1 MMDYIAVL
9 LERID
14 WLLNREL
21 SVSEFRE
28 QYYDFYLEQVPDESL
43 SDGDAQFFGAVQEKL
58 DWTDEN
64 PDTESRSYGWMNYN
78 EYIKWVRDYRQSYLS
93 GQSIFFTI

>member
-1 MMDYIAVL
+1 MDYIAAL

-14 WLLNREL
+14 WLLNGDL
-21 SVSEFRE
+21 SVLEFRE

-43 SDGDAQFFGAVQEKL
+43 SDRDAQFFGAVQEKL

-64 PDTESRSYGWMNYN
+64 PDSESRSDGWMNHN
-78 EYIKWVRDYRQSYLS
+78 EYIEWVRDYRQSYLS